1 MRAMHGGYV
10 TLMDHA
16 DLPRLSHRATGKVPW
31 ISATVIGLV
40 GAVAWWVPSYP
51 PGHWE
56 AIVAW
61 LVWLIAALVSGAVA
75 YFLGARGKTVAL
87 ASALAAVV
95 TFAAWPVIYFVVVVI
110 VLIIEVLTGS

>member
-1 MRAMHGGYV
+1 M
-10 TLMDHA
+10 
-16 DLPRLSHRATGKVPW
+16 
-31 ISATVIGLV
+31 VIGLV

-61 LVWLIAALVSGAVA
+61 IVWLGAALVGGAVA
-75 YFLGARGKTVAL
+75 YLLGARGKTVAL

-95 TFAAWPVIYFVVVVI
+95 TFAAWPVIYFVLIVT
-110 VLIIEVLTGS
+110 VLIIEVIPGL